1 MIWLRRTIALFLALT
16 AVIVFLLMLVI
27 FRVDN
32 TLGNPDFYNDQLRQ
46 ADIYNFIYDD
56 VLPAALEEAGI
67 SGDTSEDGINVS
79 RFKPHIIGL
88 IEQTL
93 PPEWLQTQ
101 VEQVINEVV
110 PYIWGDTEG
119 FNINI
124 PLKDRVEAAAQAT
137 KNTLHQKEM
146 FPDLYDQAINLI
158 LEQAASNM
166 PELPPAFAL
175 SEDELEPILRTV
187 LPAEWVLRQ
196 VDGAIDEV
204 VPYFTKDK
212 EQFKVQVDISDRLDA
227 VEVIVA
233 DILKRPET
241 YDYLFEEVVAPA
253 IKQNTQ
259 EITHLPIGVT
269 LTDEEILR
277 ATKEVLPLEW
287 YQTRVTDIVGQI
299 FSYFRGTQQTLE
311 VVIPLA
317 DRKPAVT
324 SVLSE
329 LADQKLESL
338 MDSLPPCTASQLMEL
353 LLNPSLNTLPAC
365 RPLDISYSELKELLG
380 LDTSTMLAPFVDMW
394 LPDQWTFTDAD
405 LRQALG
411 GEGDEDVLDQARE
424 WVQEGLAYTNE
435 DLQADLGADYKTME
449 DIRQQIADG
458 FIFTEGELR
467 DWMTGV
473 GDGNANEQLQT
484 FDNVRSWL
492 GTARDWKMAVWVIP
506 ILLLLAIGFLGGRR
520 WNSKLLWAA
529 AVLAIMAII
538 AYIVF
543 GPLFSAMVQPRIG
556 EALMPAVGQAEGL
569 PALLADKGVTMV
581 QNAAVSFIGGIKNQ
595 ALILLGVSLVLIVL
609 GCVWPI
615 WFRRR
620 ARSRE

>member
-1 MIWLRRTIALFLALT
+1 
-16 AVIVFLLMLVI
+16 
-27 FRVDN
+27 
-32 TLGNPDFYNDQLRQ
+32 
-46 ADIYNFIYDD
+46 
-56 VLPAALEEAGI
+56 
-67 SGDTSEDGINVS
+67 
-79 RFKPHIIGL
+79 
-88 IEQTL
+88 
-93 PPEWLQTQ
+93 
-101 VEQVINEVV
+101 
-110 PYIWGDTEG
+110 
-119 FNINI
+119 
-124 PLKDRVEAAAQAT
+124 
-137 KNTLHQKEM
+137 
-146 FPDLYDQAINLI
+146 
-158 LEQAASNM
+158 
-166 PELPPAFAL
+166 
-175 SEDELEPILRTV
+175 
-187 LPAEWVLRQ
+187 
-196 VDGAIDEV
+196 
-204 VPYFTKDK
+204 
-212 EQFKVQVDISDRLDA
+212 
-227 VEVIVA
+227 
-233 DILKRPET
+233 
-241 YDYLFEEVVAPA
+241 
-253 IKQNTQ
+253 
-259 EITHLPIGVT
+259 
-269 LTDEEILR
+269 
-277 ATKEVLPLEW
+277 
-287 YQTRVTDIVGQI
+287 
-299 FSYFRGTQQTLE
+299 
-311 VVIPLA
+311 
-317 DRKPAVT
+317 
-324 SVLSE
+324 
-329 LADQKLESL
+329 

-380 LDTSTMLAPFVDMW
+380 LDISTMVAPFVDMW

-411 GEGDEDVLDQARE
+411 GEGDEDVLDKARE

-449 DIRQQIADG
+449 NIRQQIADG

-529 AVLAIMAII
+529 AVLGIMAII
-538 AYIVF
+538 AYIIF

-581 QNAAVSFIGGIKNQ
+581 QNAAVSFIGGIKSQ

-615 WFRRR
+615 WLRRR